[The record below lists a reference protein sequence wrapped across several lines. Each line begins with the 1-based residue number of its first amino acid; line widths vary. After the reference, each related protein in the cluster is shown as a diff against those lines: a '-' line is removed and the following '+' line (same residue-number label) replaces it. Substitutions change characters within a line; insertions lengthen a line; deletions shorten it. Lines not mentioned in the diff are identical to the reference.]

1 MGYTTSQALTSADW
15 RLFLMDA
22 DDVEQELLRLHQY
35 KVLEYDVAG
44 SMAQLTLSSPSLE
57 AYAEEISR

>member
-1 MGYTTSQALTSADW
+1 
-15 RLFLMDA
+15 MDA
-22 DDVEQELLRLHQY
+22 DDVERELLRLHQY